1 MEESKPTYCSAI
13 GRRWLICV
21 ETNQNNGLFQFV
33 TVQAFLESM
42 ICLRNAE
49 QEGKPKLT
57 LLVYNFQGF
66 NGYFVLNQL
75 YRKDMSPQQIVN
87 RETKTPVF
95 GIDPAQNQIH
105 RQLESFL
112 MPLADFLKAFCLQ
125 EGAKGFFPTCSTDP
139 NTKRMWGLCLT
150 SIITTQTEGAKNVA
164 TPLAGGMTV
173 ITLKHLAFSRRFNFA
188 SKDKLTKKKDQILIK
203 DLISYIW
210 KNRTKKQG

>member
-21 ETNQNNGLFQFV
+21 ETNQNDGLFQFV

-87 RETKTPVF
+87 RAMKTPVF
-95 GIDPAQNQIH
+95 GIDPAQNQIQ
-105 RQLESFL
+105 RQLEPFP
-112 MPLADFLKAFCLQ
+112 MP
-125 EGAKGFFPTCSTDP
+125 
-139 NTKRMWGLCLT
+139 
-150 SIITTQTEGAKNVA
+150 
-164 TPLAGGMTV
+164 
-173 ITLKHLAFSRRFNFA
+173 
-188 SKDKLTKKKDQILIK
+188 
-203 DLISYIW
+203 
-210 KNRTKKQG
+210 

>member
-1 MEESKPTYCSAI
+1 MEESEPTYCSAI

-21 ETNQNNGLFQFV
+21 ETNQNDGLFQFV

-87 RETKTPVF
+87 RETKLLCLELTQLKIKF
-95 GIDPAQNQIH
+95 IDNLNLFSCLWQTSSKPFVCRRGQKV
-105 RQLESFL
+105 SS
-112 MPLADFLKAFCLQ
+112 PLARQTRTPNVCGAF
-125 EGAKGFFPTCSTDP
+125 A
-139 NTKRMWGLCLT
+139 
-150 SIITTQTEGAKNVA
+150 
-164 TPLAGGMTV
+164 
-173 ITLKHLAFSRRFNFA
+173 
-188 SKDKLTKKKDQILIK
+188 
-203 DLISYIW
+203 
-210 KNRTKKQG
+210 